1 MRKLGVEHNHI
12 IILCNRSLCMKY
24 LNKDSMFSQE
34 ILKGTIKPLIIKLL
48 KDEKRMYGYQITQ
61 KVKEIS
67 GNQIVITEGALYPA
81 LHKLLNDGILI
92 SEIEMIGN
100 RERRY
105 YSLSEAGEKITASK
119 LHEIKESILLLAQL
133 FDLKVL
139 PYAE

>member
-1 MRKLGVEHNHI
+1 
-12 IILCNRSLCMKY
+12 
-24 LNKDSMFSQE
+24 
-34 ILKGTIKPLIIKLL
+34 
-48 KDEKRMYGYQITQ
+48 
-61 KVKEIS
+61 
-67 GNQIVITEGALYPA
+67 ITEGALYPA